1 MWRIFTQRRRNK
13 IGRRWIFFA
22 LALVLFLAMSRIQ
35 VALSPHFPD
44 LGGESSARLMD
55 LISGLPF
62 VFLGLVL
69 FLEAWE
75 ALGDYYGPEAGPAL
89 HLVPLSRAREFGGRF
104 LSVLFTVLLALA
116 LMAGAGQVARV
127 LGMEG
132 LAVPFFPEGTLTL
145 SLTVAALVQAA
156 FTLSLLFL
164 LQTLGRLFMGPWK
177 KRAPSLQFL
186 VDGLVLVPV
195 MAGLTL
201 VAEVLIPRLP
211 VVFFPASFS
220 LHLMGPE
227 AWTPTSRLLWTYAR
241 VDPEAAGLF
250 EGGEGLWAI
259 PLALVILATILVFTA
274 SAALAEDRIDD

>member
-22 LALVLFLAMSRIQ
+22 LALVLFLVMSGIREVI
-35 VALSPHFPD
+35 SPHFPD
-44 LGGESSARLMD
+44 LGGESSARFMD
-55 LISGLPF
+55 LLSGLPF
-62 VFLGLVL
+62 LFPGLVL

-104 LSVLFTVLLALA
+104 LSVLFTVLLSLA
-116 LMAGAGQVARV
+116 LMAGAGQMARL

-164 LQTLGRLFMGPWK
+164 LQTLGRLLMGPWK
-177 KRAPSLQFL
+177 KRAPSLQIL

-227 AWTPTSRLLWTYAR
+227 AWTPTSRILWTYAR
-241 VDPEAAGLF
+241 VNPGAAGLF

-259 PLALVILATILVFTA
+259 PLALVILVTILVFTA

>member
-1 MWRIFTQRRRNK
+1 MWRIFIQRRRNK

-22 LALVLFLAMSRIQ
+22 LALVLFLAMSRIRE
-35 VALSPHFPD
+35 VISPHLLNMD
-44 LGGESSARLMD
+44 GEPSARFMD
-55 LISGLPF
+55 LLSGLPF
-62 VFLGLVL
+62 VFPGLVL

-104 LSVLFTVLLALA
+104 LSVLFTVLLALV
-116 LMAGAGQVARV
+116 LMAGAGQMARL

-132 LAVPFFPEGTLTL
+132 LAVPFFPEGTLTM
-145 SLTVAALVQAA
+145 SLTVATLVQAA

-177 KRAPSLQFL
+177 KRAPSLQIL
-186 VDGLVLVPV
+186 VDSLVLVPL
-195 MAGLTL
+195 MAGFTL
-201 VAEVLIPRLP
+201 VAEVLIPRFP

-227 AWTPTSRLLWTYAR
+227 AWPPTSRFLWTYAR
-241 VDPEAAGLF
+241 VNPEAAGLF

>member
-13 IGRRWIFFA
+13 IGRRWILFA

-35 VALSPHFPD
+35 EVISPHFPD
-44 LGGESSARLMD
+44 MDGEPSARFMD
-55 LISGLPF
+55 LLSGLPF
-62 VFLGLVL
+62 VFPGLVL

-89 HLVPLSRAREFGGRF
+89 YLVPLSRAREFGGRF
-104 LSVLFTVLLALA
+104 LSVLFTAFLALV
-116 LMAGAGQVARV
+116 LMAGAGQMARL

-177 KRAPSLQFL
+177 KRAPSLQIL
-186 VDGLVLVPV
+186 VDSLVLVPL

-227 AWTPTSRLLWTYAR
+227 AWTPTSRILWTYAR
-241 VDPEAAGLF
+241 VNPEAAGLF
-250 EGGEGLWAI
+250 EGEEGLWAI
-259 PLALVILATILVFTA
+259 PLALVILVTILVFTA